1 MEKDVF
7 KTDKPLYDYSIK
19 YDITSLP
26 KDLKEIIKE
35 MEEYDKQGD
44 WFNYDMKFPL
54 LDVTAKSYWRNNIIT
69 EYDYK
74 TILKKYG
81 GIYDCDI

>member
-1 MEKDVF
+1 MIEKDPF
-7 KTDKPLYDYSIK
+7 KTDKPLYDYNIK
-19 YDITSLP
+19 YDYSHLP
-26 KDLKEIIKE
+26 QNLKEIILE
-35 MEEYDKQGD
+35 LEDYDKKGD

-54 LDVTAKSYWRNNIIT
+54 LDVLAKSYWRNNIIT

-81 GIYDCDI
+81 GIYD

>member
-1 MEKDVF
+1 MKNEKDPF
-7 KTDKPLYDYSIK
+7 KTDKPLYDYNIK
-19 YDITSLP
+19 YDYPHLP
-26 KDLKEIIKE
+26 SYLIDIIKE
-35 MEEYDKQGD
+35 LENYDKEGD

-54 LDVTAKSYWRNNIIT
+54 LDIEAKSYLRNGVIS

-81 GIYDCDI
+81 GIYD

>member
-26 KDLKEIIKE
+26 KDLKEIIME

-44 WFNYDMKFPL
+44 RFNYDMKFPL

-81 GIYDCDI
+81 GIYDL